1 MTENYEQVK
10 NSVLDQYDVFLPLV
24 MEIRGE
30 GPATYDSTL
39 NKLRKDI
46 ESIRKDVFR
55 LMVVGEAKSGKS
67 TFINA
72 YLGIEILH
80 MNQKNEWRQ
89 ST

>member
-1 MTENYEQVK
+1 MYLISMMCFCLLLWK
-10 NSVLDQYDVFLPLV
+10 SG
-24 MEIRGE
+24 GE

-67 TFINA
+67 TFIIA
-72 YLGIEILH
+72 YLGIEILP